1 MSLIF
6 ILYILFIK
14 VIDFHLLS
22 YFALDF
28 CIDILHTYIY
38 IYSIIIIGLMI
49 RVPFMTPLN
58 PNRPFRSWPRSLIGF
73 RNLYGPKHHAIVM
86 AMDMKMELISLLFKR
101 NLSPLKGQGSM
112 EHL

>member
-38 IYSIIIIGLMI
+38 HNDNWIDDNDDGVSMCHYVICKTRI
-49 RVPFMTPLN
+49 
-58 PNRPFRSWPRSLIGF
+58 LI
-73 RNLYGPKHHAIVM
+73 
-86 AMDMKMELISLLFKR
+86 E
-101 NLSPLKGQGSM
+101 
-112 EHL
+112 